1 MTILVKPVQRVNP
14 QDVTAKKKWYPVQST
29 VRQVDESEVA
39 MEIADETTLNA
50 SEALMA
56 IRQLRKIMQRHLL
69 NSESVQLGD
78 RGSFYTTLSTI
89 GAVKREDLTARNIKA
104 VNIVFQPGSELKSA
118 MQKATFAWLNKV
130 AEGKQSATTSPDSGS
145 TGSGGEGGTSDETTN
160 PMDWRLRNHYP
171 IVAQL

>member
-14 QDVTAKKKWYPVQST
+14 QDVTAEKKWYPVQST

-78 RGSFYTTLSTI
+78 WGSFYTTLSTT
-89 GAVKREDLTARNIKA
+89 GVAKREDLTARNIKG
-104 VNIVFQPGSELKSA
+104 VNIVFQPGSELKAA
-118 MQKATFAWLNKV
+118 MQKATFAWLNKL
-130 AEGKQSATTSPDSGS
+130 AEGKQSTSSSDGGS
-145 TGSGGEGGTSDETTN
+145 TGGSSNEGSSSDEDN
-160 PMDWRLRNHYP
+160 PME
-171 IVAQL
+171 